1 MSYCRFRNTS
11 MDFEDCIEALDRI
24 NEGEEDTLSI
34 EERCAA
40 TRIYNMCEQYMGA
53 FELMNDLKR

>member
-1 MSYCRFRNTS
+1 

-24 NEGEEDTLSI
+24 NEGVEDTLSI

-40 TRIYNMCEQYMGA
+40 TRIYNMCEQYMEA